1 MTPKQ
6 SHKYLVYVLNVRLRT
21 KKKKKGKKR
30 NTIANSL
37 FYKETLNLFST
48 QRHKSALGPI

>member
-21 KKKKKGKKR
+21 KKNKKGKKR

-48 QRHKSALGPI
+48 QRRKSALGPI